1 MPFNFFKGFGSK
13 TNVGDLKTLQKDI
26 TQVEFKIYQATRIRG
41 KILDRIN
48 QACEALTKNP
58 SDKAARKTLVISLE
72 RERKFLDIIRNGI
85 KNGISILEIT
95 LKELKKAGMDPT
107 AKAEMLQ
114 TVQFLI
120 DTMQFAKGKIKVI
133 EKRIKN
139 GEKLEEKDYAG
150 QHLNEFLQTLKD
162 EEKIDMELA
171 LVLEGKSKQ
180 VRSKLNILGY
190 MVKDPYIR
198 VAGLASAAVTTGAA
212 FGGSSY
218 YNALGVSPP
227 TDSIPALAA
236 TIIGVSVAIM
246 VILAHSTFS
255 YEEGRRKLK
264 GKVGDIIHIPR

>member
-26 TQVEFKIYQATRIRG
+26 TQVEYKIYQATRISG

-139 GEKLEEKDYAG
+139 GEKLEEK
-150 QHLNEFLQTLKD
+150 EELKKQKEEERLERLKEKEEERLEKLKEK
-162 EEKIDMELA
+162 EEK
-171 LVLEGKSKQ
+171 KQ
-180 VRSKLNILGY
+180 AQE
-190 MVKDPYIR
+190 DE
-198 VAGLASAAVTTGAA
+198 
-212 FGGSSY
+212 
-218 YNALGVSPP
+218 
-227 TDSIPALAA
+227 D
-236 TIIGVSVAIM
+236 
-246 VILAHSTFS
+246 
-255 YEEGRRKLK
+255 
-264 GKVGDIIHIPR
+264 